1 MKLTLALICLIF
13 AASLARDVTF
23 KGTTCTDTGGTN
35 KLANTKGEKI
45 KIMTE
50 KDHACGD
57 VAASIQIEKGDMDF
71 YVKASKYDQDKTGGQ
86 AYFTASVTG
95 TNVVSSKNEKIQV
108 ATRSLR
114 SQKGVTMKGLAAT
127 GTVIVT
133 IQGSAGR
140 KELKKGVKVTVTVGR
155 GSFTDIGPILFW
167 VFFVI
172 IVITCI
178 LLLAAAIV
186 LTILVV
192 KKLKN

>member
-23 KGTTCTDTGGTN
+23 KGTTCADTGATN

-50 KDHACGD
+50 KDHSCAS
-57 VAASIQIEKGDMDF
+57 VSASIQIEKGDMDF
-71 YVKASKYDQDKTGGQ
+71 YVKASKYDQDKTSGQ
-86 AYFTASVTG
+86 VTFAASVTG
-95 TNVVSSKNEKIQV
+95 TNVVTSKNEKIQV
-108 ATRSLR
+108 ASRNVR

-127 GTVIVT
+127 GTVVVT
-133 IQGSAGR
+133 IPGSSGR
-140 KELKKGVKVTVTVGR
+140 KELKKGIKVTVTVGR

-178 LLLAAAIV
+178 RLLAAAIV